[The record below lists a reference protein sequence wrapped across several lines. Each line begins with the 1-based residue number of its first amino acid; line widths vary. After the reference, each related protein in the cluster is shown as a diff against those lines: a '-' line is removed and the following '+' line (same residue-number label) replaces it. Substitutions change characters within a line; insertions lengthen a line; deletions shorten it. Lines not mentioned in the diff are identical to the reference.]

1 MLHDWQLSTCTNT
14 VKHVN
19 VWFALVHTV
28 VLSHYTME
36 SRNWLVISSQI
47 EYLFT
52 LCSWLGV
59 LAMKNYMPSGKEDK
73 QLRKGIKGHTH
84 LVYKLA

>member
-1 MLHDWQLSTCTNT
+1 MLHDWQLSTCTDT

-19 VWFALVHTV
+19 VWFALVQTV
-28 VLSHYTME
+28 VLSYYTME

-47 EYLFT
+47 GYLFT

-59 LAMKNYMPSGKEDK
+59 LGMKNYMPSGKKINSSGKELK
-73 QLRKGIKGHTH
+73 ATH
-84 LVYKLA
+84 A

>member
-28 VLSHYTME
+28 VLRYYTME

-52 LCSWLGV
+52 LCS
-59 LAMKNYMPSGKEDK
+59 
-73 QLRKGIKGHTH
+73 
-84 LVYKLA
+84 